1 MSTIMGRAF
10 VLLLFAA
17 AVGGCSS
24 CKGDDRPPDAVVE
37 EQAKKRLDE
46 VPELVAKICGV
57 DVKKLVDPTVTVV
70 SSSGATFKVRITGHP
85 APADAGNADAE
96 DAGADDDDDD
106 DAGAEAGTPRD
117 GGVITSKGKA
127 LLCAGIFTIEVR
139 RVLDNDGKLTAWG
152 SGALALESVEKAKS
166 DDPPRRRRHHRRRHH
181 H

>member
-1 MSTIMGRAF
+1 MGRDV
-10 VLLLFAA
+10 VLLLFFSAVG
-17 AVGGCSS
+17 VGGCSS
-24 CKGDDRPPDAVVE
+24 CRGSDRPPDAVVQ

-70 SSSGATFKVRITGHP
+70 SSSGDKFKVRITGQP
-85 APADAGNADAE
+85 ALADAGTD
-96 DAGADDDDDD
+96 DAGADDDDDDD
-106 DAGAEAGTPRD
+106 DAGAEAGAPRD

-139 RVLDNDGKLTAWG
+139 RVLDNDGKMTAWG
-152 SGALALESVEKAKS
+152 SGALALESVERAKS
-166 DDPPRRRRHHRRRHH
+166 VDPPHHRRHHRRRHH